1 MIQKKKFSDA
11 IAANI
16 SVVGGLLPDAS
27 LSNRGLIPA
36 GRIQYSFSLV
46 GSDVNNIVKIKIP
59 KSSSPVSII
68 MSFGHPS
75 SGSVLLAIN
84 MGVTSGSLDFQGKAL
99 DLYVSNLAGKGKII
113 SAIAYYSPTDKT
125 NIIEIT
131 CENLNYGECSV
142 LGTSNP
148 LESVTKI
155 GISEYSD
162 SIHTNYVVGRVK
174 NW

>member
-16 SVVGGLLPDAS
+16 SVVGGLLPNAS

-36 GRIQYSFSLV
+36 GRIQYSFNLV
-46 GSDVNNIVKIKIP
+46 GSDGNNIVKIKIP
-59 KSSSPVSII
+59 KSNFSVSIL
-68 MSFGHPS
+68 MSLGHPG

-84 MGVTSGSLDFQGKAL
+84 MGVATGGLDVQGKPL
-99 DLYVSNLAGKGKII
+99 NLFVSNLAGHGKII
-113 SAIAYYSPTDKT
+113 SAIAYYIPTDNT

-131 CENLNYGECSV
+131 CDNLNYGDCGVFGSSV
-142 LGTSNP
+142 Q

-155 GISEYSD
+155 GLSEYSG
-162 SIHTNYVVGRVK
+162 SIHTNYVVGKFK

>member
-1 MIQKKKFSDA
+1 M
-11 IAANI
+11 
-16 SVVGGLLPDAS
+16 GGLLPNAS

-36 GRIQYSFSLV
+36 GRIQYSFNLV
-46 GSDVNNIVKIKIP
+46 GSGENNIVKIKAP
-59 KSSSPVSII
+59 KSNSPVCIL

-75 SGSVLLAIN
+75 QGSVLLAIN
-84 MGVTSGSLDFQGKAL
+84 MGVSAGSPDVQGKAL
-99 DLYVSNLAGKGKII
+99 NLYVSNLAGKGKII
-113 SAIAYYSPTDKT
+113 SAIAYYSPTDNT

-131 CENLNYGECSV
+131 CDNLNYGNCNV
-142 LGTSNP
+142 FGTSIP

-162 SIHTNYVVGRVK
+162 SIHTNYVVGQFK

>member
-1 MIQKKKFSDA
+1 M
-11 IAANI
+11 
-16 SVVGGLLPDAS
+16 GGLLPDAS

-36 GRIQYSFSLV
+36 GRIQYSFTLV
-46 GSDVNNIVKIKIP
+46 GSDENNIVKIKTP
-59 KSSSPVSII
+59 KSSSFVSIF

-84 MGVTSGSLDFQGKAL
+84 MGVTTGGLDVRGKSLNLF
-99 DLYVSNLAGKGKII
+99 VTNLAGKGKII
-113 SAIAYYSPTDKT
+113 SAIAYYSPTDNT

-131 CENLNYGECSV
+131 CENINYGNCNVFGS
-142 LGTSNP
+142 SIK

-162 SIHTNYVVGRVK
+162 SIHTNYVVGQIK

>member
-1 MIQKKKFSDA
+1 M
-11 IAANI
+11 
-16 SVVGGLLPDAS
+16 GELLPDAS

-36 GRIQYSFSLV
+36 GRIQYSFNLV
-46 GSDVNNIVKIKIP
+46 GSDGNNIAKIKIP
-59 KSSSPVSII
+59 KSNSSVSIL
-68 MSFGHPS
+68 MSFGHPG
-75 SGSVLLAIN
+75 SGSVLSAIN
-84 MGVTSGSLDFQGKAL
+84 MGISTGSSDVHGKAL
-99 DLYVSNLAGKGKII
+99 NLYVSNLAGKGKII
-113 SAIAYYSPTDKT
+113 SAIAYYSPTDNT

-131 CENLNYGECSV
+131 CENLIYGNCSV

-162 SIHTNYVVGRVK
+162 SIHTNYVVGQVK